1 MIPHLMA
8 RGESLAMKTVF
19 VPLALAGVFTLFM
32 MLVQSIARLFDD
44 RKS

>member
-1 MIPHLMA
+1 LIPHLTA
-8 RGESLAMKTVF
+8 WGESLGMEGAF
-19 VPLALAGVFTLFM
+19 VALAFAGLFILFV